1 VTGDAQPQ
9 PPAYQ
14 PPDGLVPDQRQLRL
28 SHDERD
34 RVVQFLNTAFSE
46 GRLTVPEFEE
56 RVEGVLQART
66 YGEIEPFLA
75 DLPVATAAPPP
86 PPRDVLELRSTAST
100 IKRRGRWSVPRR
112 LVIRSKAGSVKLD
125 FAEAMISYPVVEIDL
140 DVLAGSTELVLPD
153 GATADIDDVEMFA
166 GNAKSKVPSAYDA
179 PGAPVHFQVHGSS
192 KAGSLKV
199 RYRRHF
205 WRWSW

>member
-1 VTGDAQPQ
+1 MTGDLQPQ

-14 PPDGLVPDQRQLRL
+14 PPDGPVPDQRQLRL
-28 SHDERD
+28 SHADRD
-34 RVVQFLNTAFSE
+34 RVVQFLNSAFSE

-56 RVEGVLQART
+56 RVDGVLKART

-75 DLPVATAAPPP
+75 DLPVAAAAPAP
-86 PPRDVLELRSTAST
+86 PPRDVLELRSTASS

-125 FAEAMISYPVVEIDL
+125 FAEAAISHPVVEIDL
-140 DVLAGSTELVLPD
+140 DVLAGSTELILPD

-179 PGAPVHFQVHGSS
+179 PGAPVHFQVSGSS

-199 RYRRHF
+199 RYRHYF